1 MGRKVENYIN
11 NVSVTPDE
19 LSLLDLSE
27 KTGLATYES
36 RKWTLTQFIAWLNA
50 NITIPAIPTVNG
62 TQGQIPLFVLD
73 DEIGS
78 NTRFTFI
85 DNQGTEVG
93 FRFSDSANNLTQ
105 VGVSYLNVETEG
117 VAQSS
122 VLRLANWSN
131 SAQKGLISFRKA
143 RGTKASPT
151 QVLSGDVLGAII
163 ASGQHDSGA
172 GTTTF
177 EAQVVAKENYV
188 TDLIGSYPEIFRYAL
203 TEFQIL
209 LAGSSDNGYYNPP
222 FANNLVFRVDGDG
235 NLYLKNDKVRF
246 SFTDT
251 LTSMAVESPDAND
264 SMTYDTNAGGLTIT
278 SGNRTPYV
286 RVRAFSDSA
295 YPILSFQRTRANA
308 TNPLSGDILG
318 SIFTMSR
325 SVFDIEATENHN
337 NGTSFGTQLVF
348 HVYENATNVQREALI
363 LLNSGRVR
371 ISNAYTLP
379 LADGTSGQSL
389 ITDGL
394 GNISW
399 VTTGASTPTSMQT
412 IGRNSTGSTL
422 YKGTI
427 VRVSGSTG
435 NRPNFVKAQANTE
448 GSSSGTFGV
457 VVNDIP
463 NNSDGYVLNGGTINN
478 LDTRSVATNPFTTDT
493 LADGD
498 SIYLSPTNAGYITNV
513 KPSAPNHLVYL
524 GKVILTSPTN
534 GTIVYHIQNGY
545 ELEEL
550 HNVAISGLADSD
562 ILQYESSTQLWKN
575 KPISGIT
582 SNFIPNLQG
591 NETFRGVTHRNNSVT
606 YDLSVGYTMNI
617 TGAQFAKSVSGTNY
631 QTRQVMSSYSPTA
644 TATGAYGCLR
654 GAQPLWS
661 ILGGFYF
668 IAEYG
673 IADSSYAVGTHN
685 FIGLTIDTATLA
697 IGSSL
702 NNQPSALTNIIAV
715 ANDSGDGNLQIMHND
730 NSGVATKIDLG
741 ASFPS
746 NRTAGTAQSTIYLV
760 EFYCAPN
767 SSSVKYR
774 VTNKETGAVA
784 SGTITTNL
792 PSTSNLLTWQVGRSM
807 GTSAGG
813 VNNTA
818 IYVVNR
824 VGCYNI

>member
-85 DNQGTEVG
+85 DNEGTEVG

-117 VAQSS
+117 IAQSS
-122 VLRLANWSN
+122 VLRLANWSD

-151 QVLSGDVLGAII
+151 QVLSDDVLGGII
-163 ASGQHDSGA
+163 ASGQHNGGA

-177 EAQVVAKENYV
+177 EAKIVAKSDYIFDDS
-188 TDLIGSYPEIFRYAL
+188 TPWDLHRYAL
-203 TEFQIL
+203 TEFQLL
-209 LAGSSDNGYYNPP
+209 LASSDDSTVFTPP
-222 FANNLVFRVDGDG
+222 FTNNLVFRVDGDG

-246 SFTDT
+246 SVTDT

-264 SMTYDTNAGGLTIT
+264 SMTYSTNAGGLTIM

-308 TNPLSGDILG
+308 TNPLTGDILG

-325 SVFDIEATENHN
+325 SVFDIEATEDHN

-379 LADGTSGQSL
+379 LADGTSGQIL
-389 ITDGL
+389 ETDGA
-394 GNISW
+394 GNLSW
-399 VTTGASTPTSMQT
+399 VNNTG
-412 IGRNSTGSTL
+412 GGGGGGS
-422 YKGTI
+422 
-427 VRVSGSTG
+427 
-435 NRPNFVKAQANTE
+435 Q
-448 GSSSGTFGV
+448 
-457 VVNDIP
+457 
-463 NNSDGYVLNGGTINN
+463 
-478 LDTRSVATNPFTTDT
+478 
-493 LADGD
+493 
-498 SIYLSPTNAGYITNV
+498 
-513 KPSAPNHLVYL
+513 
-524 GKVILTSPTN
+524 
-534 GTIVYHIQNGY
+534 
-545 ELEEL
+545 
-550 HNVAISGLADSD
+550 
-562 ILQYESSTQLWKN
+562 
-575 KPISGIT
+575 
-582 SNFIPNLQG
+582 FIPHLQG

-606 YDLSVGYTMNI
+606 YDLSLGYTMNI

-661 ILGGFYF
+661 ILGGFHF
-668 IAEYG
+668 VAEYG

-746 NRTAGTAQSTIYLV
+746 NRTAGTAQSTVYLI

-774 VTNKETGAVA
+774 VRNKETGAEV

-824 VGCYNI
+824 VGCYNL